1 MPTSLVNPVIKQVS
15 TMYFL
20 RVGEEFP
27 PPPLSFDPKGCG
39 FKRMSENGW
48 QAELQQQEMGAAV
61 GEAGR

>member
-1 MPTSLVNPVIKQVS
+1 
-15 TMYFL
+15 MYFL